1 MKRSVAACAA
11 GILAA
16 LIAGA
21 RAGERSERQRGNFP
35 ERAVGARSEQR
46 PTGNCAAPSPKASF
60 PTRAV
65 KFIVPFPGGGINDI
79 LARII
84 GEKLQARWGQPI
96 VIENKTG
103 AGGNIGA
110 ELAYQSE
117 PDGYT
122 LLLAPPGP
130 LAINQTLYK
139 QLSYKPQ
146 DFVPITLVGSVPN
159 VAIVRKELPV
169 NSLKELI
176 DYVKANPGKVTFGS
190 QGNGATPHLTG
201 MMFQGVTGTHM
212 VHVPYR
218 GETLVLHDMIG
229 GHVDVFFGNVA
240 AARPQFRDG
249 KVKVV
254 AVLDSKRAP
263 TLPEIPTTAE
273 AGLPGSCPPAGSRSP
288 RRRRR
293 RRRCRR
299 RSPRRWSRSSRCR
312 TCRRDSAPPASSRR
326 QQPCR
331 DGGLHRRRR
340 GAGATSSRRTISSWI
355 DRRWM

>member
-1 MKRSVAACAA
+1 MKRIICAG
-11 GILAA
+11 GIALAA
-16 LIAGA
+16 AFGVL
-21 RAGERSERQRGNFP
+21 
-35 ERAVGARSEQR
+35 
-46 PTGNCAAPSPKASF
+46 TGPASAQAPY

-65 KFIVPFPGGGINDI
+65 KFVVPFPGGGINDI
-79 LARII
+79 LARIV
-84 GEKLQARWGQPI
+84 GEKLQAKWGQPI

-139 QLSYKPQ
+139 QLSYKPGEL
-146 DFVPITLVGSVPN
+146 VPITLIGSVPN

-169 NSLKELI
+169 NSLQELI
-176 DYVKANPGKVTFGS
+176 DYVKANAGKVTFGS

-201 MMFQGVTGTHM
+201 MMFQTMTGTRM

-218 GETLVLHDMIG
+218 GETLVLQDMLG

-240 AARPQFRDG
+240 AARPHFRDG

-263 TLPEIPTTAE
+263 TLPEVPTSAE
-273 AGLPGSCPPAGSRSP
+273 AGLPGSSRPAGSGWS
-288 RRRRR
+288 RRRKPRP
-293 RRRCRR
+293 RCKR
-299 RSPRRWSRSSRCR
+299 RSPRLRSRCSSCR
-312 TCRRDSAPPASSRR
+312 TCRRASAPPASSRSPAR
-326 QQPCR
+326 PPRWQP
-331 DGGLHRRRR
+331 
-340 GAGATSSRRTISSWI
+340 SSRRKSQ
-355 DRRWM
+355 RWGEIIKKNNIVVD